1 MKEVIKELPIA
12 KQILELKRD
21 VMLLRN
27 QADKQTRILQET
39 YVLQLKNSPKYAD
52 SRHLIHFEGQ
62 VYSQNGED
70 GIISEIFNRIG
81 TTTQYFVEIGTSTGL
96 ENNTALLLLEGW
108 NGLWI
113 EGNDEER
120 I

>member
-1 MKEVIKELPIA
+1 
-12 KQILELKRD
+12 
-21 VMLLRN
+21 MLLRN

-113 EGNDEER
+113 EGNDEANLRAKNTGKRLLAKEDFKL
-120 I
+120 